1 MLIKARTAL
10 LAALLLGGC
19 ATHDRV
25 ILLPN
30 ADGGVGRIA
39 ILRDGQEE
47 TVIGEAY
54 GSARTDDRGGLDR
67 ATLEEAAVRKEFAT
81 ELATLPARPI
91 VRHLYFRPDST
102 QLTAESEAGA
112 TAMLAEI
119 AARPAVEVV
128 LVGHSDTQ
136 GTDSYNEQLS
146 LTRAMVVRARLIT
159 AGVSAFQISIA
170 GQGERNPIVPTP
182 DGVDEPRNRR
192 VELHAR

>member
-1 MLIKARTAL
+1 MLIKACTVL
-10 LAALLLGGC
+10 LAGLLLGGC

-25 ILLPN
+25 ILLPD

-39 ILRDGQEE
+39 ILRDGQE

-67 ATLEEAAVRKEFAT
+67 ATLEEAAVRKEFAA

>member
-1 MLIKARTAL
+1 MLIKACTVL
-10 LAALLLGGC
+10 LAGLLLGGC

-39 ILRDGQEE
+39 ILRDGQE

-67 ATLEEAAVRKEFAT
+67 ATLEEAAVRKEFAA

-112 TAMLAEI
+112 AAMLAEI

-128 LVGHSDTQ
+128 LIGHSDTQ

>member
-1 MLIKARTAL
+1 MLIKACTVL
-10 LAALLLGGC
+10 LAGLLLGGC

-39 ILRDGQEE
+39 ILRDGQE

-67 ATLEEAAVRKEFAT
+67 ATLEEAAVRKEFAA

-112 TAMLAEI
+112 AAMLAEI

>member
-1 MLIKARTAL
+1 VLIKACTVL
-10 LAALLLGGC
+10 LAGLLLGGC

-39 ILRDGQEE
+39 ILRDGQE

-67 ATLEEAAVRKEFAT
+67 ATLEEAAVRKEFAA

-112 TAMLAEI
+112 AAMLAEI

-128 LVGHSDTQ
+128 LIGHSDTQ